1 MARLF
6 NLKVFEMT
14 LGGSATTPTA
24 VYSDQSLEAT
34 FGSAELL
41 TVQFIIEGGAEDSTT
56 VTLNYEH
63 SNDARNWQQLSTK
76 TLALGTKASG
86 LQQVFYTV
94 AGDETYVWGAF
105 GRFSLTADKPGAVVR
120 VIVCGVTA
128 PKSASRLAVLAADFA
143 STSL

>member
-41 TVQFIIEGGAEDSTT
+41 TVQFIIEGGAQ
-56 VTLNYEH
+56 YRWFFC
-63 SNDARNWQQLSTK
+63 AIACGIR
-76 TLALGTKASG
+76 SG
-86 LQQVFYTV
+86 F
-94 AGDETYVWGAF
+94 
-105 GRFSLTADKPGAVVR
+105 
-120 VIVCGVTA
+120 
-128 PKSASRLAVLAADFA
+128 
-143 STSL
+143 